1 MDNLCHTL
9 VGAACGEAGLKRLTR
24 FGNPALMLAANLPD
38 IDAVVFV
45 SDIPSVAVR
54 RGWTHGVL
62 AQAVLPVVFMA
73 VMLAIDRV
81 RPLQGDGQLRVRAGP
96 MLVLGYVG
104 VLSHV
109 LLDLLNTYGI
119 RLLMPF
125 SERWFYG
132 DAVFII
138 DPTMWLTLGA
148 GVWLARRLARTM
160 PARVAL
166 YLVAAYALLMVA
178 SAAAAHDVVARAW
191 RAERGSAAR
200 SLMVGPA
207 PFTPLRKAIIVD
219 AGDHYRV
226 GSFEWLPTQVT
237 FAPEAVLKNQNHPAA
252 AMARQDPVVRG
263 ILRWARFPYYELE
276 EVPGGTRVTLKD
288 MRFGDRVGS
297 TSVLVPAEP
306 F

>member
-45 SDIPSVAVR
+45 SDIPFVAVR

-62 AQAVLPVVFMA
+62 ALAVLPVLFMA

-81 RPLQGDGQLRVRAGP
+81 RPMQGDGQSRVRAGP
-96 MLVLGYVG
+96 MLVLAYVG

-109 LLDLLNTYGI
+109 LLDFLNTYGI

-148 GVWLARRLARTM
+148 GVWLSRRLARTM

-178 SAAAAHDVVARAW
+178 SAVAAQDVVARAW
-191 RAERGSAAR
+191 LAERGSAAR

-207 PFTPLRKAIIVD
+207 PFTPLRKVIIVD

-226 GSFEWLPTQVT
+226 GSFVWLPRQVT
-237 FAPEAVLKNQNHPAA
+237 FAAEAVLKNESHPAV

-288 MRFGDRVGS
+288 LRFGDRVGS
-297 TSVLVPAEP
+297 TSVVVPAEP